1 MMPLL
6 EQYTKVAIPE
16 LKERFGYKND
26 LAVPKITKV
35 VVNTS
40 FGRLTTGKTKSEAA
54 ALYEPIIQDLA
65 VITGQKPVI
74 TKAKKSI
81 STFKLRQGM
90 PVGAKVTLRGKKMR
104 DLILKVVNIVLPRTR
119 DFEGLEIKSIDKSG
133 NLTIGIKEHI
143 VFPEISAEKIK
154 RLFGLEVVITTTAK
168 THEQG
173 LELFRSL
180 GFPIKKNA

>member
-6 EQYTKVAIPE
+6 EQHTKVVIPAM
-16 LKERFGYKND
+16 KEKFGYKND
-26 LAVPKITKV
+26 MAVPKITKV

-54 ALYEPIIQDLA
+54 ALYGPIVEDLA
-65 VITGQKPVI
+65 KITGQRPVI

-90 PVGAKVTLRGKKMR
+90 PVGAKVTLRGIKMNAM
-104 DLILKVVNIVLPRTR
+104 IEKVVNIVLPRTR
-119 DFEGLEIKSIDKSG
+119 DFEGLEIKSVDKSG

-143 VFPEISAEKIK
+143 VFPEISAENIK
-154 RLFGLEVVITTTAK
+154 RIFGLEVVITTTAK

-173 LELFRSL
+173 LELFRLL
-180 GFPIKKNA
+180 GFPIKKDA